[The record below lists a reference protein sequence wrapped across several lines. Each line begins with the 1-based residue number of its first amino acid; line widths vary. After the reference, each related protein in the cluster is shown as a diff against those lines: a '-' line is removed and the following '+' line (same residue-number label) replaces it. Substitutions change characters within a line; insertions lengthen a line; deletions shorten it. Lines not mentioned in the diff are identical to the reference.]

1 MSMLDDL
8 LKGAMGAMAQGQGGG
23 AGGSPDALMNMVG
36 SLLQQQGGLSGLV
49 GALEK
54 GGLGDVAQSWVG
66 KGANMPV
73 SADALTQALGSDSIG
88 QIASQLGIDS
98 GAAGNM
104 LSQVLPGLVDKMT
117 PDGALPQGG
126 GADAGDLLQAG
137 LKALLSG
144 K

>member
-8 LKGAMGAMAQGQGGG
+8 LKGAMGALSQGQGGG
-23 AGGSPDALMNMVG
+23 AGGSPDALMGMVG
-36 SLLQQQGGLSGLV
+36 SLLQQQGGVAGLV

-88 QIASQLGIDS
+88 KIASQLGIDS
-98 GAAGNM
+98 GAASGL

-126 GADAGDLLQAG
+126 GQDAGDLLQAG
-137 LKALLSG
+137 LKAFLSG
-144 K
+144 R

>member
-8 LKGAMGAMAQGQGGG
+8 LKGAMGALSQGQGGG
-23 AGGSPDALMNMVG
+23 AGSPDALMGMVG
-36 SLLQQQGGLSGLV
+36 SLLQQQGGVAGLV

-88 QIASQLGIDS
+88 KIASQLGIDS
-98 GAAGNM
+98 GAASGL

-126 GADAGDLLQAG
+126 GQDAGDLLQAG
-137 LKALLSG
+137 LKAFLSG
-144 K
+144 R

>member
-8 LKGAMGAMAQGQGGG
+8 LKGAVGALSQGQGGG
-23 AGGSPDALMNMVG
+23 AGSPDALMGMVG
-36 SLLQQQGGLSGLV
+36 SLLQQQ
-49 GALEK
+49 
-54 GGLGDVAQSWVG
+54 
-66 KGANMPV
+66 GANMPV
-73 SADALTQALGSDSIG
+73 SADALTQALGPDSIG

-126 GADAGDLLQAG
+126 GQDAGDLLQAG

-144 K
+144 R

>member
-8 LKGAMGAMAQGQGGG
+8 LKVAVGALGQGQGGG
-23 AGGSPDALMNMVG
+23 VGSPDALMGMVG
-36 SLLQQQGGLSGLV
+36 SLQQQQGGIAGLV

-54 GGLGDVAQSWVG
+54 GGLGDAAQSWVG

-88 QIASQLGIDS
+88 RIASQLGMDS
-98 GAAGNM
+98 NAASGL

-126 GADAGDLLQAG
+126 GQDAGDLLQAG

-144 K
+144 R

>member
-8 LKGAMGAMAQGQGGG
+8 MKGAMGALNQGQGGG
-23 AGGSPDALMNMVG
+23 AGSPDALMNMVG
-36 SLLQQQGGLSGLV
+36 SLLQQQGGIAGLV

-88 QIASQLGIDS
+88 QIAKQLGLDS
-98 GAAGNM
+98 GAASGM
-104 LSQVLPGLVDKMT
+104 LAQALPGLVDKMT

-126 GADAGDLLQAG
+126 QDAGDLLQAG

-144 K
+144 R

>member
-8 LKGAMGAMAQGQGGG
+8 LKGAVGALGQGQGGG
-23 AGGSPDALMNMVG
+23 AGSPDALMGMVG
-36 SLLQQQGGLSGLV
+36 SLLQQQGGLAGLV

-54 GGLGDVAQSWVG
+54 GGLGDAAQSWVG
-66 KGANMPV
+66 KGVNMPV

-98 GAAGNM
+98 GAASGL

-126 GADAGDLLQAG
+126 GQDAGDLLQAG

-144 K
+144 R

>member
-8 LKGAMGAMAQGQGGG
+8 LKGAVGAVGQGQGA

-36 SLLQQQGGLSGLV
+36 SLLQQQGGLAGLV

-88 QIASQLGIDS
+88 QIAKQLGLDS
-98 GAAGNM
+98 GAASG
-104 LSQVLPGLVDKMT
+104 LLAQALPGLVDKMT

-126 GADAGDLLQAG
+126 GQDAGDLLQAG
-137 LKALLSG
+137 LKAFLSG
-144 K
+144 R